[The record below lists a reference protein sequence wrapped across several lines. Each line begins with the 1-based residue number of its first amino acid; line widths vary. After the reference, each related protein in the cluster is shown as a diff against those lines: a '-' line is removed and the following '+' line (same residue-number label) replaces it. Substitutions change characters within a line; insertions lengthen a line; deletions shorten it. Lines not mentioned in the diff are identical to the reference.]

1 MTAKEL
7 AFIPK
12 QFDILKVIKSHKYYK
27 ILFAKNQDVQQLV
40 FIKALTLE
48 GAQDIF
54 ITNEFRRECRIAKKM
69 ASFAHPCIPRILYVE
84 HGMGPRF
91 YIMEGSEGFTLE
103 EYITQQKVPQ
113 EIATRITL
121 QIAQGLDALYTQYE
135 IIHRDLSPDNIYL
148 THDLQPKICNLQSI
162 KNADVTT
169 ITSHGGV
176 KGTMFFTAPEI
187 CSEHFDYS
195 DKSDMYSLGLI
206 FLYMLQHK
214 VPIESIEDI
223 FDFDVTQLSLE
234 SYSAKPVL
242 LKMLHKNP
250 NERYAS
256 YTELINEL
264 QQIYSTYT
272 PTTVT
277 TASNSPADMTDS
289 RLSMWEA
296 KLDSITKKLAILEQ
310 KQENLTQAL
319 NVTLTSMNNKITQ
332 LETENQRIKQYLNQ
346 MFNK

>member
-12 QFDILKVIKSHKYYK
+12 QFDIQKVIKSHKYYK
-27 ILFAKNQDVQQLV
+27 ILFAKNQDIQQFV
-40 FIKALTLE
+40 FIKALTLD

-69 ASFAHPCIPRILYVE
+69 SSFAHPCIPRILYVE

-91 YIMEGSEGFTLE
+91 YIMEGTAGSTLE
-103 EYITQQKVPQ
+103 EYMTQHKIPQ

-121 QIAQGLDALYTQYE
+121 QIAQGLDALYTQFE

-148 THDLQPKICNLQSI
+148 TRDLQPKICNLQSI

-176 KGTMFFTAPEI
+176 KGSMLFTAPEI

-195 DKSDMYSLGLI
+195 IQSDMYSLGLI
-206 FLYMLQHK
+206 FLYMLQNK
-214 VPIESIEDI
+214 LPIESVEDI

-234 SYSAKPVL
+234 EYSAQPIL

-250 NERYAS
+250 NERFANYA
-256 YTELINEL
+256 ELINEL
-264 QQIYSTYT
+264 QPIYNTYT
-272 PTTVT
+272 PATVT
-277 TASNSPADMTDS
+277 TSGPQTDVADA

-296 KLDSITKKLAILEQ
+296 KLDNIAKKLAILEQ

-319 NVTLTSMNNKITQ
+319 NVTLTGMNNKITQ
-332 LETENQRIKQYLNQ
+332 LEAENQRIKQYLSQ